1 MIWSWWYTPCLYFLP
16 LTFYFLPLDM
26 PTSPKEFKPSKKD
39 IKSAPDRIADILD
52 ILAQTYPD
60 ARCELDYKTPL
71 QLMVATILSAQCTDK
86 RVNEVTKD
94 LFKKYK
100 KAADYAAADVEAF
113 GEDIKST
120 GFFRNKAKNIIAACQ
135 SIVENHSGKVPATM
149 DQLVK
154 LPGVGRKTANVILG
168 NAFDVPGITTD
179 THMIRL
185 SRLIGLSANIEPEKL
200 EADLCKLIPNELWT
214 IFSHRII
221 WHGRRICNARKPD
234 CQNCPLTNLCC
245 YHRS

>member
-1 MIWSWWYTPCLYFLP
+1 MAKTSKEYTPL
-16 LTFYFLPLDM
+16 
-26 PTSPKEFKPSKKD
+26 KKD
-39 IKSAPDRIADILD
+39 ITSAPKRIVEILR
-52 ILAQTYPD
+52 LLGEAYPE
-60 ARCELDYKTPL
+60 ACCELNYKTPL

-100 KAADYAAADVEAF
+100 KATDFAAADVEEL

-120 GFFRNKAKNIIAACQ
+120 GFFRNKAKNIIAACNE
-135 SIVENHSGKVPATM
+135 IVEKHNSKVPGNM
-149 DQLVK
+149 EDLVK

-179 THMIRL
+179 THLIRL
-185 SRLIGLSANIEPEKL
+185 SRLLGLSLNSDPVKL
-200 EADLCKLIPNELWT
+200 EVDLCKLIPQDQWT

-234 CQNCPLTNLCC
+234 CDNCTLAKFCS
-245 YHRS
+245 YYKSVIK